1 MNTSISRTAPKA
13 SGHEVRQFQLG
24 QGCHDGTQYNF
35 FAEDKLFSVRVIA
48 SRNIWHQSAWLYD
61 GRVHE
66 VVSSDAPM
74 ERRGD
79 EHLNLEGERFR
90 IWSDDEAGGMSASVE
105 DAGTEFEIAF
115 RTPVTFDW
123 NTPGDGAV
131 IHQPLIQADI
141 HYRGETLS
149 GIGYCKRF
157 WFYHD
162 TDYLAWR
169 FIEGELG
176 GGRSMIWTADG
187 NFGGDYR
194 KYDYFKIAYP
204 DGRLLQAADTDSRH
218 RDDAAYATIDGESYE
233 VDIEGLGTW
242 STVIR
247 GEDTQLKLRQR
258 FCRMTLRHGGQVEE
272 GYAINETGTG
282 AIR

>member
-1 MNTSISRTAPKA
+1 MSISSSRTAPKN
-13 SGHEVRQFQLG
+13 SGPEVRQFPLG

-35 FAEDKLFSVRVIA
+35 FAGDKVFSVRVIA
-48 SRNIWHQSAWLYD
+48 SRNIHHHSAWLYD
-61 GRVHE
+61 GGVRE
-66 VVSSDAPM
+66 VVLSDAPM
-74 ERRGD
+74 EQSGRD
-79 EHLNLEGERFR
+79 CLDLAAERFR
-90 IWSDDEAGGMSASVE
+90 IWSDDERGGMSVSDGGSEPVF
-105 DAGTEFEIAF
+105 DISF
-115 RTPVTFDW
+115 RTPITFDW

-141 HYRGETLS
+141 SYRGETLP

-157 WFYHD
+157 WFYRD

-176 GGRSMIWTADG
+176 GGRSMLWTADG

-194 KYDYFKIAYP
+194 KYDYFKIACA
-204 DGRLLQAADTDSRH
+204 DGRLVQAGDTDSWH
-218 RDDAAYATIDGESYE
+218 RDDAAYASIEGESYE
-233 VDIEGLGTW
+233 ASIEGLGTW

-247 GEDTQLKLRQR
+247 GEDTQLMLRQR
-258 FCRMTLRHGGQVEE
+258 FCRLTLRHGGRSEE

-282 AIR
+282 ALR